1 MKINNRL
8 KTISNYIEDNSN
20 IIDVG
25 CDHSLL
31 GIYLCLNKN
40 NIKVI
45 ASDIN
50 KNPLIKAK
58 ENIEKYNLNNQIKIK
73 LGNGITTIEDNT
85 DTIVIS
91 GMGGKTIID
100 ILNNPNRLRNI
111 KKIILS
117 PNNDIDLVRKH
128 LVKLGFYI
136 SKEELVKERDIIYT
150 IIEFEKGK
158 KRYVKKDFL
167 YGPLLSK
174 QRDIL
179 FMELINK
186 EIERLNFILKS
197 IPKNKFLI
205 RYKIK
210 KELKLISKF

>member
-210 KELKLISKF
+210 KEIKLISKF